1 MFELWSQ
8 VCQLVSVFKDLYEMT
23 YLFHLYGEIF
33 IGMLSRGFLGWQR
46 VASFL
51 GPNADY
57 FFGSS
62 GCGVYRLFRFP

>member
-1 MFELWSQ
+1 
-8 VCQLVSVFKDLYEMT
+8 MT
-23 YLFHLYGEIF
+23 YLLFHLYGEIS

-62 GCGVYRLFRFP
+62 GCGVCRLFRFP